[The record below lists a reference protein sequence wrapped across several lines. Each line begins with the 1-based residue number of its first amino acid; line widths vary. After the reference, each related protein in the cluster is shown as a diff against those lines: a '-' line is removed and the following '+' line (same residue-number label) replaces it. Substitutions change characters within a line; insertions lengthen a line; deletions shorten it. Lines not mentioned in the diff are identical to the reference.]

1 MIHHS
6 WLGKSKHCFITR
18 DLANPNISSLATW
31 LRLVARDEI
40 FGFASSLVMKQ
51 CFDLPRHSWYIIY
64 PNFHFHKWYIS
75 FKFWQKWYQFKWVFK
90 FFQKMIIFQ
99 NFAFSFHRTLLNW
112 RMIIHLIHPKWNHFQ
127 EFLFRRD
134 QTIDQNCLIVD

>member
-18 DLANPNISSLATW
+18 DLANPNISSLATR

-75 FKFWQKWYQFKWVFK
+75 KILTYDICRSCSVFK
-90 FFQKMIIFQ
+90 IWGHFPMGVIFLYT
-99 NFAFSFHRTLLNW
+99 FRTSNQPKFCYPKLNLSEP
-112 RMIIHLIHPKWNHFQ
+112 RTSKTPLKK
-127 EFLFRRD
+127 D
-134 QTIDQNCLIVD
+134 QTFNFDSGSFEA

>member
-18 DLANPNISSLATW
+18 DLANPNISSLATR
-31 LRLVARDEI
+31 LRLVACDEI

-64 PNFHFHKWYIS
+64 PNFHFHKWYIWKKNS
-75 FKFWQKWYQFKWVFK
+75 EKVDVSLWEKQYDFLKLH
-90 FFQKMIIFQ
+90 FFFPTFDSTFHELTALPSELE
-99 NFAFSFHRTLLNW
+99 FARATTELTAS
-112 RMIIHLIHPKWNHFQ
+112 
-127 EFLFRRD
+127 
-134 QTIDQNCLIVD
+134 TI